1 MVVIMLVLTV
11 IGNNKIIIL
20 IIIMI
25 IIITI
30 IIIMQMLKYLKFC
43 YCNIWFKKHSHGYVS
58 FINLS
63 YIKTIEGPKCLTYLS
78 NIVPFLLVSL
88 QHDLWEWHSNF

>member
-11 IGNNKIIIL
+11 IIINNVSINGNNNNKIIIL

-43 YCNIWFKKHSHGYVS
+43 NCNIWFKKHSHGYVS

-88 QHDLWEWHSNF
+88 